1 MNVSTLTVAVV
12 VLAAFVAVS
21 AVDAQRNRACCEDYC
36 FDTDKEQPQVKRLG
50 TKTAY
55 QVIRGSQ
62 SIRQFYVPSE
72 YTILFI
78 VQCSI

>member
-1 MNVSTLTVAVV
+1 MNVIALTVAV
-12 VLAAFVAVS
+12 LAAFTAVS
-21 AVDAQRNRACCEDYC
+21 LVDAQRNRACCEDYC

-62 SIRQFYVPSE
+62 SVRQFYVPSE
-72 YTILFI
+72 YRI
-78 VQCSI
+78 VFSEPPN